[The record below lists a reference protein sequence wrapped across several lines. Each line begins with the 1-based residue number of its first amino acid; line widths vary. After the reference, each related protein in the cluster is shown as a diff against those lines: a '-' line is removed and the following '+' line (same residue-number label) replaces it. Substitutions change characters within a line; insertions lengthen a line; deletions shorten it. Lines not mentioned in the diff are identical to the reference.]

1 MKNNRAIFLI
11 SKVEGRNVSYLAWI
25 ATPRPTI
32 TTDSPRIEADWR
44 WRPIWNL
51 VDIPEITFHRC
62 RCGNGDAG
70 RDRLDFGS
78 RPCGIS
84 QGSRHARRVALS
96 LYLYFGKR
104 GKREKST
111 LFSITELIYHFD
123 LSDTVIV
130 GSFSKKEEKR
140 YRELDK
146 RCSSFSDERW
156 YLSRIIFK
164 CKYFSQ
170 VGKPLS
176 LVLREM
182 KIVPTEWKNSQFSKS
197 VQGRRKGVSIFG
209 FKFEFLFSLLFFPP
223 DRISIKPISLSA
235 TRLNLIRRAIYF
247 NEQSNAIV
255 NSRLLHGPRPSRSVV
270 LKSPT
275 LVFPRPTLL
284 PLFPFFFFPLT

>member
-146 RCSSFSDERW
+146 RCPSFSDERW

-170 VGKPLS
+170 IGKP
-176 LVLREM
+176 
-182 KIVPTEWKNSQFSKS
+182 
-197 VQGRRKGVSIFG
+197 
-209 FKFEFLFSLLFFPP
+209 FP
-223 DRISIKPISLSA
+223 
-235 TRLNLIRRAIYF
+235 
-247 NEQSNAIV
+247 
-255 NSRLLHGPRPSRSVV
+255 
-270 LKSPT
+270 
-275 LVFPRPTLL
+275 L
-284 PLFPFFFFPLT
+284 PLSRNENRSNGMEK

>member
-1 MKNNRAIFLI
+1 MTLSLGDLPRLVEMTRTEIERERGISNPSGDGSVKNNRAIFLI

-104 GKREKST
+104 GKREKSS

-123 LSDTVIV
+123 MSNHRWK
-130 GSFSKKEEKR
+130 FFKK
-140 YRELDK
+140 
-146 RCSSFSDERW
+146 
-156 YLSRIIFK
+156 
-164 CKYFSQ
+164 
-170 VGKPLS
+170 
-176 LVLREM
+176 
-182 KIVPTEWKNSQFSKS
+182 
-197 VQGRRKGVSIFG
+197 RRKEIQGVG
-209 FKFEFLFSLLFFPP
+209 
-223 DRISIKPISLSA
+223 
-235 TRLNLIRRAIYF
+235 
-247 NEQSNAIV
+247 
-255 NSRLLHGPRPSRSVV
+255 
-270 LKSPT
+270 
-275 LVFPRPTLL
+275 
-284 PLFPFFFFPLT
+284 

>member
-146 RCSSFSDERW
+146 RCPSFSDERW

-170 VGKPLS
+170 VGKLLS
-176 LVLREM
+176 GPFAKWKSFQRNG
-182 KIVPTEWKNSQFSKS
+182 KIVNFPSPSKEGGKEFRSLDLNSNFSS
-197 VQGRRKGVSIFG
+197 
-209 FKFEFLFSLLFFPP
+209 LFFFSPP
-223 DRISIKPISLSA
+223 IEF
-235 TRLNLIRRAIYF
+235 RLNRSPSPRRD
-247 NEQSNAIV
+247 
-255 NSRLLHGPRPSRSVV
+255 
-270 LKSPT
+270 
-275 LVFPRPTLL
+275 
-284 PLFPFFFFPLT
+284 